1 MRIWLGY
8 CINYWASISNHE
20 SQSKNSSLKSRHGS
34 NAYIRNPP
42 GKPLVKKGGKMT
54 TILTLALLAVM
65 IIAIIPDS
73 APKPVKRSIHQQSD
87 ELSRRRFH

>member
-1 MRIWLGY
+1 
-8 CINYWASISNHE
+8 
-20 SQSKNSSLKSRHGS
+20 
-34 NAYIRNPP
+34 
-42 GKPLVKKGGKMT
+42 MT